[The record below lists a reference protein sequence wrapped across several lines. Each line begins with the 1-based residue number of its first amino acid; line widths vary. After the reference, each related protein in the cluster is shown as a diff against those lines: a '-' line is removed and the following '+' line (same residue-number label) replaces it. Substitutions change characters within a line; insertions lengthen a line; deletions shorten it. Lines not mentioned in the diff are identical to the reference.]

1 MRPITLTVSAFGPY
15 AAKTEIDFSKLG
27 SSGLY
32 LITGDTGAGKTTVFD
47 AIVYALYG
55 KTGSDDRKP
64 EMLRSKYAEPGTQ
77 TYVLLEFQCGD
88 KTYRIKRNPEYLRPK
103 KSGEGNTRESAG
115 VELILPDGAV
125 ITVRS
130 EADEK
135 IRDII
140 GLDRSQFMQ
149 IAMIAQGEFKKLLL
163 AGTDER
169 KKIFRQIFNTSHY
182 DALQRK
188 LKDEF
193 LKAKRQL
200 DDANKSVCQYI
211 GGVICPEDSRYFL
224 TLEKAKRKEAPLT
237 EATAA
242 LEEINRDDS
251 EALEQLAGSLKAL
264 DKKLEAVNTDLGK
277 AEENR
282 RTKEKF
288 KTVTDR
294 IDEETEKLK
303 PTKEQLDKA
312 QKDCEEVD
320 TLRGRI
326 GELKAKMPD
335 YERFE
340 TQSAVLK
347 TTEADIIKL
356 NAHIS
361 SLGETI
367 QAAQKSIEALKA
379 EKTSL
384 DGADAEKLKAETEQQ
399 AASVKMTALQR
410 LQKQIGGLRD
420 EEKAYAA
427 EQQTCGEAIRA
438 AQETQQAYN
447 EMHAA
452 FLREQAGVLAEA
464 LQPGAPCPV
473 CGSTEHP
480 SPARK
485 STDAPDE
492 ASLKKAK
499 QTADTARIKAE
510 SLSAACAGHRGRIDS
525 QRASVAEQLK
535 ENGIDAEIDE
545 ASDILADNISALQEQ
560 TTSLKLQIAAQ
571 NKRIERRKA
580 LDSLI
585 PDSEEKRKAHQDDL
599 TDSEKKLSALTAK
612 KEELTNHL
620 EAIKSSL
627 RFETK
632 QAAQEHLNDLESRI
646 AALKTALED
655 AREKH
660 NRQKDIVEQLTGQRI
675 QLEAQIA
682 EAVEIDEEKL
692 TAQKAELTARKMEI
706 SDRREEVSN
715 RYASNKKTLDNIRER
730 MKTIEQAEQRYQLT
744 KAMSDTANGEIS
756 GKDKITLE
764 AYIQTTYFD
773 RVIARAN
780 TRLMVISDGR
790 YEMKRRT
797 EAASRKTQSGLDID
811 VIDHYNG
818 SERPVNTL
826 SGGESF
832 KASLSLALGLSDE
845 VQSAAGG
852 VRLDTMFVDEGFG
865 TLDDESL
872 KSAVTALVS
881 LSEGN
886 RLVGI
891 ISHVSEL
898 KERIDKQIVIKKS
911 RIGSS
916 VEIVCD

>member
-1 MRPITLTVSAFGPY
+1 MRPINMTVSAFGPY
-15 AAKTEIDFSKLG
+15 ADKTDIGFYKLG
-27 SSGLY
+27 KNGLY
-32 LITGDTGAGKTTVFD
+32 LITGDTGAGKTTIFD

-77 TYVLLEFQCGD
+77 TYVQLEFQCGD

-103 KSGEGNTRESAG
+103 KSGTGLTSESAG
-115 VELILPDGAV
+115 VELIMPDGDIV
-125 ITVRS
+125 TVRS

-163 AGTDER
+163 AGTDDR
-169 KKIFRQIFNTSHY
+169 KKIFRQIFNTSKY

-188 LKDEF
+188 LKEDF
-193 LKAKRQL
+193 LNAKRQL
-200 DDANKSVCQYI
+200 DDANKSVCQFI
-211 GGVICPEDSRYFL
+211 GGVICPEDSGYYL

-242 LEEINRDDS
+242 LEGINRDDS

-264 DKKLEAVNTDLGK
+264 EEKLEAVNNDLGK

-282 RTKEKF
+282 KTKEKF
-288 KTVTDR
+288 KTISDR
-294 IDEETEKLK
+294 ITEETEKLK

-312 QKDCEEVD
+312 QKDHEEVD

-340 TQSAVLK
+340 TQSAALK
-347 TTEADIIKL
+347 ITEADIIKL
-356 NAHIS
+356 KAHIAA
-361 SLGETI
+361 LEDTI
-367 QAAQKSIEALKA
+367 QASQKSIEALKA

-384 DGADAEKLKAETEQQ
+384 DGADAEKLKAEAEKQ
-399 AASVKMTALQR
+399 AASAKMTALQK
-410 LQKQIGGLRD
+410 LQKQIGGLLD
-420 EEKAYAA
+420 EEKKYAT
-427 EQQTCGEAIRA
+427 EQQACDNAIRA
-438 AQETQQAYN
+438 AQEAQQAYN

-452 FLREQAGVLAEA
+452 FLREQAGILAET
-464 LQPGAPCPV
+464 LQPGEPCPV

-499 QTADTARIKAE
+499 QTADTAQGKAE
-510 SLSAACAGHRGRIDS
+510 KLSADCAGHRGRIDS
-525 QRASVAEQLK
+525 QKTSVTEQLK
-535 ENGIDAEIDE
+535 ENGINAELSA
-545 ASDILADNISALQEQ
+545 ASDILADNISALQKQ
-560 TTSLKLQIAAQ
+560 TTSLDAQIAAQ
-571 NKRIERRKA
+571 EKRIERRKT

-585 PDSEEKRKAHQDDL
+585 PDSEEKLKAHKDDL
-599 TDSEKKLSALTAK
+599 ADSEKALSALTAK
-612 KEELTNHL
+612 KEELTNQL
-620 EAIKSSL
+620 EALQSSL
-627 RFETK
+627 RFGAKKE
-632 QAAQEHLNDLESRI
+632 AQEHLDSLEGRI
-646 AALKTALED
+646 TALKTALED

-692 TAQKAELTARKMEI
+692 TAEKAELTARKKEI
-706 SDRREEVSN
+706 ADRREAVSN
-715 RYASNKKTLDNIRER
+715 RYASNKKTLDNIRDR

-744 KAMSDTANGEIS
+744 KAMSDTANGEIP

-780 TRLMVISDGR
+780 TRLMVMSDGR

-832 KASLSLALGLSDE
+832 KASLALALGLSDE

-872 KSAVTALVS
+872 RSAVTALVS

-898 KERIDKQIVIKKS
+898 KERIDKQIVITKS
-911 RIGSS
+911 RTGSS